1 MLKHSN
7 LAIGYDP
14 PMKRLILAV
23 FALVVLVAAASPSEV
38 APVLEA
44 QGFFVEAGSNADED
58 AVEDAVV
65 EARFEGGSLSVA
77 VLASEPSGGATIF
90 AGNTLDEMGGTG
102 TVFTVGP
109 ETVGWASEGDIYTEE
124 QLDKATEASLDGGSN
139 TEVVE
144 LFVATLIDSPV
155 GAAEPG
161 GGGGLPWGWILLIVV
176 VAGGA
181 FLLWR
186 MSRSSKRSEAAAID
200 SAKAEVKKRL
210 DDVANDIIDLEAE
223 VASSEIVAVPV
234 LYKSA
239 TEAYSK
245 ALKEYERAETPAQ
258 LMTTAE
264 DLDQAIWQLDSV
276 EALLDGEE
284 PPPKPEKPKP
294 TVPPRTSSP
303 PSSGGSPLD
312 SPPRVPQKPYRRPAR
327 RSSSNTSAILTGIL
341 MGAMTSSRR
350 NPGRSSWGSGSS
362 SRSRSSGGSR
372 SSSRSR
378 KSGGGRRRG

>member
-1 MLKHSN
+1 
-7 LAIGYDP
+7 
-14 PMKRLILAV
+14 MKRPILAV

-44 QGFFVEAGSNADED
+44 QGFFVEAGSNADSG
-58 AVEDAVV
+58 AVEDAVI

-90 AGNTLDEMGGTG
+90 AGNTLDAMGGTG
-102 TVFTVGP
+102 TVFIVGP
-109 ETVGWASEGDIYTEE
+109 ETVGWASEGDIYTDE
-124 QLDKATEASLDGGSN
+124 QLDDATEASLDGGSD

-144 LFVATLIDSPV
+144 LFVATLIDAPV

-181 FLLWR
+181 FLFWR
-186 MSRSSKRSEAAAID
+186 TKQSSKRSEAAAID
-200 SAKAEVKKRL
+200 SARAEVKKRL
-210 DDVANDIIDLEAE
+210 DDVANDIIDLETE

-245 ALKEYERAETPAQ
+245 ALKEYERAETPSQ
-258 LMTTAE
+258 LMATAE

-276 EALLDGEE
+276 EALLDGK
-284 PPPKPEKPKP
+284 PAPPKPEKPKP
-294 TVPPRTSSP
+294 TTPPRTSTSP
-303 PSSGGSPLD
+303 PPSGGSPLAT
-312 SPPRVPQKPYRRPAR
+312 PPRVPDTTYRRPAR

-350 NPGRSSWGSGSS
+350 SPGRSSWGSSGSS
-362 SRSRSSGGSR
+362 GRSRSSGGSR

>member
-1 MLKHSN
+1 
-7 LAIGYDP
+7 
-14 PMKRLILAV
+14 MKRLIFAV
-23 FALVVLVAAASPSEV
+23 VALVVLVAMATPTEV

-44 QGFFVEAGSNADED
+44 QGFFVEAGSNADVN
-58 AVEDAVV
+58 AVEAAVV
-65 EARFEGGSLSVA
+65 EARFEGGALSVA

-90 AGNTLDEMGGTG
+90 AGNSLDEMGGAG
-102 TVFTVGP
+102 TVFVVAT

-124 QLDKATEASLDGGSN
+124 QLDEATDASLDGGSD

-144 LFVATLIDSPV
+144 LFVATLIDAPV
-155 GAAEPG
+155 GAAVPG

-176 VAGGA
+176 IAGGA
-181 FLLWR
+181 FVFWR
-186 MSRSSKRSEAAAID
+186 VSRSSKRTEAAAIE
-200 SAKAEVKKRL
+200 SARAEVKKRL
-210 DDVANDIIDLEAE
+210 DDVANDIIDLEDE

-234 LYKSA
+234 LYESA

-276 EALLDGEE
+276 EALLDGKE

-294 TVPPRTSSP
+294 TAPPRSSTAPSPTS
-303 PSSGGSPLD
+303 GSPLD
-312 SPPRVPQKPYRRPAR
+312 TPPRVPETTYRRPTR
-327 RSSSNTSAILTGIL
+327 RSSSNTGAILTGIL

-350 NPGRSSWGSGSS
+350 SPGRSPWGSSGSS
-362 SRSRSSGGSR
+362 SRSRSSGRSR
-372 SSSRSR
+372 SPSRSR
-378 KSGGGRRRG
+378 KSGGGRRRR

>member
-1 MLKHSN
+1 
-7 LAIGYDP
+7 
-14 PMKRLILAV
+14 MKRLILAV

-38 APVLEA
+38 APVLEV
-44 QGFFVEAGSNADED
+44 QGFFVESGSNADPD
-58 AVEDAVV
+58 AVEDAVI

-124 QLDKATEASLDGGSN
+124 QLDEATEASLDGGSD

-144 LFVATLIDSPV
+144 LFVATLIDAPV
-155 GAAEPG
+155 GASEPG
-161 GGGGLPWGWILLIVV
+161 GGGGLPWGWILLFIV

-181 FLLWR
+181 FFLWR
-186 MSRSSKRSEAAAID
+186 RSQSSKQSETAAVDA
-200 SAKAEVKKRL
+200 ARAEVKKRL
-210 DDVANDIIDLEAE
+210 DDVANDIIDLETE
-223 VASSEIVAVPV
+223 VASSDIVAVPV

-245 ALKEYERAETPAQ
+245 ALKEYERAETPSQ

-276 EALLDGEE
+276 EALLDGKE
-284 PPPKPEKPKP
+284 PPPKPEKPKLPQP
-294 TVPPRTSSP
+294 TAPPRTSTSP
-303 PSSGGSPLD
+303 PPSGGSPLD
-312 SPPRVPQKPYRRPAR
+312 TPPRVPDTTYRRPAR

-350 NPGRSSWGSGSS
+350 SPGRSPWGSSGSS